1 MSSNSDHSWSISPLY
16 RLGISPIEN
25 IHRKEN
31 AISKISIQRSKVLLN
46 IVLVLWFTFG
56 TTRRSLLSL
65 ELVRR
70 RFISIVAFRFTGC
83 KISGY
88 TPVNTAVVAGKP
100 MIMSCGVHPNE
111 RMYRPT
117 VEWKFQSI
125 NNIQSELLFNG
136 YNIIRRELGLFIRN
150 YTEGD
155 FHLEKNRAQM
165 KNAGAYQCIKRI
177 NQNQSLS
184 TETNIAQLTILG
196 MH

>member
-1 MSSNSDHSWSISPLY
+1 MRFRKLAFSVPRSGSISSLY
-16 RLGISPIEN
+16 YGLPWVYGP
-25 IHRKEN
+25 
-31 AISKISIQRSKVLLN
+31 
-46 IVLVLWFTFG
+46 
-56 TTRRSLLSL
+56 TTLACRSLLSL